1 MIRNSAKAIIIDD
14 NCVLLTKNE
23 DRDGY
28 FYLFPGGG
36 QEHGETL
43 QQTLIRE
50 CREEVGKKVD
60 VRELLHLREY
70 IGKHHEFASFDGDVH
85 QIEFYFACS
94 IIGDEVKPSNP
105 DSHQVGMEWIHKDQ
119 LPSIRLYPKALVA
132 QVLQTDEAVIYLG
145 DVN

>member
-1 MIRNSAKAIIIDD
+1 MKIRNSAKAIIIDD

-50 CREEVGKKVD
+50 CREEVGKKVTYESYFIF
-60 VRELLHLREY
+60 VSTLENIMNSRLSMGMCIKLSFILRARSLAT
-70 IGKHHEFASFDGDVH
+70 K
-85 QIEFYFACS
+85 
-94 IIGDEVKPSNP
+94 
-105 DSHQVGMEWIHKDQ
+105 
-119 LPSIRLYPKALVA
+119 
-132 QVLQTDEAVIYLG
+132 
-145 DVN
+145 